1 MKQDCTITTADRE
14 TRRLNTE
21 NYLSRNGR
29 PLTESQSS
37 SRPVVRGSRVRPSR
51 TMWISLAAALSA
63 STLLTVS
70 MDAKDSSSFELVEST
85 IPEMTSAMSSGLI
98 TSEMLVN
105 MYFTRINAYDK
116 AGPKLNSYLSTN
128 ANAVVTAQLL
138 DAFRSGKKPSAS
150 LLQAFGFT
158 QKEFEDARKSAN
170 LHAPLYGIPMLLKD
184 NVNTADMPT
193 TAGSVALAGSIPA
206 DDAFITKKLREAG
219 AVILGKGTMTE
230 YANFLTGGMPAG
242 YSSLGSYGF
251 NPYYPVAQPGG
262 DGRPAL
268 SPSGSS
274 SGPGIAAAANLAAVC
289 IGTETSGSI
298 IGPATAEGIVGI
310 KPTVGLV
317 SRSGIVPISADQ
329 DTAGPL
335 ARTVQDAAIV
345 LGVIAG
351 FDPNDP
357 ATAACLIK
365 GNAFTDY
372 TKFLNDKALQGARI
386 AVPQTTSV
394 IVSNAILIMQKEGAE
409 VVIIPRLANVATPSI
424 LNYGFK
430 RDLNAYLAQL
440 PAAWPRRTLADIID
454 FNNNTPGALKYGQTL
469 AIASQALDIS
479 PGSADTATYQSNLV
493 AGFQESRGILD
504 AVYNGPDGIRGTA
517 DDFDALINP
526 GAGTPARAGYP
537 SVTVSGGFLPGTT
550 NIVNPQPSDVVFSGP
565 AFSEPKLIALAY
577 AFEQATKLRQPPAS
591 TPPLPSD
598 LVHR

>member
-1 MKQDCTITTADRE
+1 
-14 TRRLNTE
+14 
-21 NYLSRNGR
+21 
-29 PLTESQSS
+29 
-37 SRPVVRGSRVRPSR
+37 
-51 TMWISLAAALSA
+51 MWASLAAAFSA
-63 STLLTVS
+63 SALLAVS
-70 MDAKDSSSFELVEST
+70 MDADGSSFELVDAT
-85 IPEMTSAMSSGLI
+85 IPQMKSAMNSGLI
-98 TSEMLVN
+98 TSEMLVD
-105 MYFTRINAYDK
+105 MYFARINAYDK
-116 AGPKLNSYLSTN
+116 AGPKLNCYLSTN
-128 ANAVVTAQLL
+128 ENAGLAAQLL
-138 DAFRSGKKPSAS
+138 DAFHGNGKPSAN
-150 LLQAFGFT
+150 LLQSLGFT
-158 QKEFEDARKSAN
+158 QKDFEDARKSVNPNGA
-170 LHAPLYGIPMLLKD
+170 LFGIPMLLKD

-206 DDAFITKKLREAG
+206 EDAFITKKLRAAG

-230 YANFLTGGMPAG
+230 FANFLTSGMPAG
-242 YSSLGSYGF
+242 YSSLGGYGF
-251 NPYYPVAQPGG
+251 NPYYPIPLPGG
-262 DGRPAL
+262 DGRPLL

-298 IGPATAEGIVGI
+298 IGPATAEGLVGI

-357 ATAACLIK
+357 ATAACLTK
-365 GNAFTDY
+365 GNAFSDY
-372 TKFLNDKALQGARI
+372 TIFLNKRALIGARI
-386 AVPQTTSV
+386 AVPQSSSAT
-394 IVSNAILIMQKEGAE
+394 VSNAMVILQREGAD
-409 VVIIPRLANVATPSI
+409 VVVIPRLTNVLTPSI

-469 AIASQALDIS
+469 ALASQALDIS

-493 AGFQESRGILD
+493 AGLQESRGILD
-504 AVYNGPDGIRGTA
+504 SVLNGPDGIRGTA
-517 DDFDALINP
+517 DDFDAILNA

-537 SVTVSGGFLPGTT
+537 SVTVSIGFLRATT
-550 NIVNPQPSDVVFSGP
+550 NIVNPQPTDVQFTGS

-591 TPPLPSD
+591 TPPLLSD
-598 LVHR
+598 FVHR